1 MMTFSQYKL
10 CKTIP
15 GRLAGLLFL
24 ASCLGACSR
33 SGDAGPKPPPGKV
46 NSTAAALPVPAAT
59 AVAPV
64 APSMPAKPDTA
75 RDKELM
81 QAIFEDAYNPGT
93 GQALAVV
100 QDEGKDAYCL
110 MTLAASTELPDG
122 RTVVITNGAP
132 SDEKGNDLAGHASP
146 GMLNVYTL
154 RRTETGWNV
163 LERRENVTTLGS
175 MGNFGEVRWISL
187 GPDKPGFIVS
197 SGGVWQGYAI
207 SFADIFDLGHG
218 VRHLGSVK
226 EASSSSGACS
236 PEKDECWDI
245 DSSIR
250 VLDVQ
255 ADAYPDLQID
265 FKGKRFRVTENKSG
279 DYVEHPK
286 GTIQESA
293 RYRFDGKEY
302 VLVSGINPVP
312 DI

>member
-1 MMTFSQYKL
+1 MITFSHCKL

-15 GRLAGLLFL
+15 GRLAGLLLL

-33 SGDAGPKPPPGKV
+33 SGDAGPKPPPRKE
-46 NSTAAALPVPAAT
+46 NATTAAIPVPAA
-59 AVAPV
+59 AVAP
-64 APSMPAKPDTA
+64 AAASMPAKPDAA
-75 RDKELM
+75 RGNELM
-81 QAIFEDAYNPGT
+81 QAIFENHYNPGT
-93 GQALAVV
+93 GQALVVV
-100 QDEGKDAYCL
+100 QEEGADAYCL
-110 MTLAASTELPDG
+110 MTLVASTELPDG

-132 SDEKGNDLAGHASP
+132 SDEKGNDLAGHPTP
-146 GMLNVYTL
+146 GMLNVYTM
-154 RRTETGWNV
+154 RRTETGWHV

-175 MGNFGEVRWISL
+175 MGHFGDVQWVSL

-226 EASSSSGACS
+226 KASSSSGACS

-245 DSSIR
+245 DSGIR
-250 VLDVQ
+250 LLDAQ
-255 ADAYPDLQID
+255 ADAYPDLQVD
-265 FKGKRFRVTENKSG
+265 FKGKRFRVTENKNG

-286 GTIQESA
+286 GTIQQSA

-302 VLVSGINPVP
+302 ALVSGSNPVP